1 MTVEAETCV
10 PLPEATLRP
19 RTEQAALG
27 GARRGLP
34 RTPPLCCRTRI
45 AVKWLRGSGR
55 LGGGV
60 IFGAGRRHRPV
71 TIPPSRTNP
80 LAALYLPGAPLRR
93 HVPSPAHWETH
104 VSIAC
109 RSSCGFRSPG
119 KDQARLEKDGP
130 RLGGVSCRHSPGV
143 GGGRNLVC
151 RPNKPDPNRIWV
163 AVVAFCVI

>member
-55 LGGGV
+55 LGGGS
-60 IFGAGRRHRPV
+60 FLAPGGGTALS
-71 TIPPSRTNP
+71 PSRRPEPTP
-80 LAALYLPGAPLRR
+80 WPPCTSRGPHYVAMSPRR
-93 HVPSPAHWETH
+93 PTGKPT
-104 VSIAC
+104 C
-109 RSSCGFRSPG
+109 RSRVVVRAVF
-119 KDQARLEKDGP
+119 ARLE
-130 RLGGVSCRHSPGV
+130 RI
-143 GGGRNLVC
+143 
-151 RPNKPDPNRIWV
+151 KPVWKRMARDWGECPAGIPLESG
-163 AVVAFCVI
+163 VVAT